1 MARLLGGQL
10 SFFLAWL
17 WAGTRRAVP
26 SLLSSAPA
34 VLLLSPGAGAQ
45 ERWKFRLQQPEGRV
59 WVTTGQT
66 LTLTCTVPGSGPVGP
81 VKWLKGWGSTNQTV
95 YDQKGSSHRV
105 TRAVNES
112 NTDFTIRIEDVCPED
127 AGTYYCVKFNKTN
140 LGNEVFTRGQGTEVL
155 VHESSPF
162 PSMEVTAAV
171 LCFILLIFILAFC
184 LYRRKQRGEE
194 QSQHVAEV
202 TTGSCLPFP
211 VPCCAKTPSEVQDAE
226 NPVLPHQQ
234 SSDVNK
240 DIHYADLQPLPT
252 ARWPNRSP
260 DAERSEYASI
270 RGAAK

>member
-1 MARLLGGQL
+1 
-10 SFFLAWL
+10 
-17 WAGTRRAVP
+17 
-26 SLLSSAPA
+26 
-34 VLLLSPGAGAQ
+34 GAQ
-45 ERWKFRLQQPEGRV
+45 ERWNFRLQQPESRV

-105 TRAVNES
+105 MRAVNES
-112 NTDFTIRIEDVCPED
+112 NTDFTIRIEDVRPED

-162 PSMEVTAAV
+162 PSVEVAAAV
-171 LCFILLIFILAFC
+171 LCFILLIFVFAFC

-211 VPCCAKTPSEVQDAE
+211 VPCCAKTPSCHAGQILARFSAF
-226 NPVLPHQQ
+226 LQQ
-234 SSDVNK
+234 SNDVNK

-252 ARWPNRSP
+252 ARWPNSSP
-260 DAERSEYASI
+260 GAECSEYASI